1 MFCGVISA
9 KFIGEE
15 KKSHAVSRLIG
26 SFCVNS
32 SLYVFNFFY
41 FKAQQQ
47 SVDFVEINR
56 KVSKVSRKDG
66 VLNSSCLRNNDIFK
80 SPAAISSRNPLT
92 DNP

>member
-56 KVSKVSRKDG
+56 KVSKVSRKNERFE
-66 VLNSSCLRNNDIFK
+66 LFL
-80 SPAAISSRNPLT
+80 P
-92 DNP
+92 